1 MGSSYHLFERKA
13 HRAGFSLIELLV
25 VVSVMGLLGVATFGY
40 LSRMTELYTVSSD
53 AKAAIR
59 QASVLEQKLTRL
71 LQADV
76 IPASFRYMNSAD
88 TECLEW
94 VPIRYQTRALEVLE
108 PNNKQLRVIAIAN
121 DTSEHNEPFIPDMQG
136 GDWRMLMAPASGD
149 DVYNA
154 DASAHHQVTGCTDNG
169 DDPQCSSL
177 DSPDGILQVSTNES
191 LPTVTLGAHVYLATN
206 SELVCLNAQGLWWS
220 QRSIT
225 AAATLP
231 DNLGELIFRHSL
243 SRASEGYPAFGLE
256 HSADRQQVR
265 IAIAMPVRAGEVEQ
279 YYLRQW
285 VVAHGR

>member
-1 MGSSYHLFERKA
+1 MGFSHHRFERKA

-59 QASVLEQKLTRL
+59 QAIVLEQKLTRL
-71 LQADV
+71 LQVEV
-76 IPASFRYMNSAD
+76 IPASFRFIQSAD

-94 VPIRYQTRALEVLE
+94 VPVRYQTRALEVME
-108 PNNKQLRVIAIAN
+108 PDNNQLRVIAIAN
-121 DTSEHNEPFIPDMQG
+121 DTSEHNAPFIPDMQN

-154 DASAHHQVTGCTDNG
+154 DASAHYQVTGCTDNG
-169 DDPQCSSL
+169 DDSQCSSL

-191 LPTVTLGAHVYLATN
+191 ISTVAFGADVYLATN
-206 SELVCLNAQGLWWS
+206 SEVLCLNAQGLWWS

-231 DNLGELIFRHSL
+231 DNLGERIFRHSY
-243 SRASEGYPAFGLE
+243 SRAAEGYPAFGIE
-256 HSADRQQVR
+256 QSANLDQVR
-265 IAIAMPVRAGEVEQ
+265 IATALPVRAGEVEQ